1 MQKYPFPS
9 KKKSLIPY
17 TLGQTQGCK
26 YCIEQKYYL
35 IVLFTIYA
43 DWLKIDIK
51 GTKNFNRLKHTTNNK
66 HKMAN
71 TYNYNNQTTETITQ
85 ELNDLKGRLSAIS
98 EITAE
103 GVFILENGFCIYANS
118 KGCEMFGYSNDEI
131 IGMHATQV
139 IPEEFIE
146 QVQHRIT
153 NNIEDTFEV
162 IALRKDKRTFFAEI
176 KVRNRVYKDK
186 QTRIIIVRDI
196 TDYKLSLQNL
206 IESKNKYHTVIENA
220 GDGIIVGDRNGNII
234 EVNKG
239 FLQMTGFSREEFLN
253 KHVSAIFTPESIEEK
268 PLRFDLLNN
277 GETLII
283 ERNIC
288 GKNGEI
294 IPTEMNSKK
303 PDNTYFLTIIR
314 DLRERKKAEEE
325 LLRSNEELRTARDK
339 AQESDRLKSSF
350 LTNMSHEIRTPMN
363 GIIGFTELL
372 MKQDLSPELQKD
384 YLNIILSSGQQ
395 LLNIINDVLEI
406 SKIETGHI
414 TLEKVPFD
422 ILSMLKEIISFF
434 KPIAQQDNNT
444 LSINTS
450 KCNLAILS
458 GDPSKI
464 QQVLTNLINNSLK
477 FTKNGKVEVGIITRA
492 GETMFYV
499 KDTGIGIPEEYKDTI
514 FDRFTQAEH
523 PGSHKQKGT
532 GLGLSI
538 CKKLVDIMDGN
549 IWVESTVGQG
559 STFYFV
565 IPFVMM

>member
-1 MQKYPFPS
+1 MNYANWLQ
-9 KKKSLIPY
+9 PY
-17 TLGQTQGCK
+17 
-26 YCIEQKYYL
+26 
-35 IVLFTIYA
+35 
-43 DWLKIDIK
+43 IK
-51 GTKNFNRLKHTTNNK
+51 QHKNFNHVKHTNSNK
-66 HKMAN
+66 HKMGN
-71 TYNYNNQTTETITQ
+71 TDKYIHHTTESLTQ
-85 ELNDLKGRLSAIS
+85 ELNELKERLSAIS
-98 EITAE
+98 EITSE
-103 GVFILENGFCIYANS
+103 GVFILENGFCLFANA
-118 KGCEMFGYSNDEI
+118 KGCEMLGYSPDEI
-131 IGMHATQV
+131 VGMHATQV
-139 IPEEFIE
+139 VSEEFIE

-153 NNIEDTFEV
+153 NNIEDNFEV
-162 IALRKDKRTFFAEI
+162 KVLRKDKRTFFAEVKARSRI
-176 KVRNRVYKDK
+176 YKDK
-186 QTRIIIVRDI
+186 QAKIVVVRDVS
-196 TDYKLSLQNL
+196 DYKLSLQNL

-220 GDGIIVGDRNGNII
+220 GDGIIVGDRNGDII

-239 FLQMTGFSREEFLN
+239 FLQMTGFLREELLK
-253 KHVSAIFTPESIEEK
+253 KHISAIFTSESLEEK
-268 PLRFDLLNN
+268 PLRFDLLDD
-277 GETLII
+277 GETIII
-283 ERNIC
+283 ERNIW

-303 PDNTYFLTIIR
+303 PDKNYFLTIIR
-314 DLRERKKAEEE
+314 DLRERKNAEEE

-372 MKQDLSPELQKD
+372 IKQDLSPGQQKD

-422 ILSMLKEIISFF
+422 ILSMLKEIVTFF
-434 KPIAQQDNNT
+434 KPIAQQGNNT

-477 FTKNGKVEVGIITRA
+477 FTKNGQVEVGIITRS

-499 KDTGIGIPEEYKDTI
+499 KDTGIGIPEHYMSTI

-523 PGSHKQKGT
+523 PGIHKHKGT

-565 IPFVMM
+565 VPFVMM